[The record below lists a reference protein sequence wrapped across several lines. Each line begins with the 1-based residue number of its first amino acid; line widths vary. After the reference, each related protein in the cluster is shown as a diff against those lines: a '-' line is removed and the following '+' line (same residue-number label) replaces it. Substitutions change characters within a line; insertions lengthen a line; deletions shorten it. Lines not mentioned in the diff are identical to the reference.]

1 MKKKLTLTME
11 KKVIEKAKR
20 YAKKKNHSLSDI
32 VENYFKLLTL
42 EERKQNEETLSPI
55 VKSLKS
61 SFKASKKM
69 DYKKELEKRLNEKHL

>member
-1 MKKKLTLTME
+1 MKTKLTLTME

-20 YAKKKNHSLSDI
+20 YAKNKNRSLSDI

-42 EERKQNEETLSPI
+42 KERKQNGETLNPI
-55 VKSLKS
+55 VNFLKN
-61 SFKASKKM
+61 SFDTSKKT